1 MSNFNNQVKFML
13 LRSYWGSARAILSPS
28 DELHAVSKNADFQII
43 YPCQKQ
49 YQIYVILE
57 PKVPYFQHFP
67 WAQVSVRH
75 FVGHIHK
82 TAMMSL

>member
-1 MSNFNNQVKFML
+1 MNFSNQVKFVL
-13 LRSYWGSARAILSPS
+13 LRSYWESAHAILSPM
-28 DELHAVSKNADFQII
+28 DELHAVSKNADFEII

-67 WAQVSVRH
+67 WAQVSVCY
-75 FVGHIHK
+75 FVGHILK